1 MKKQGFTI
9 LLILLISMISTKALA
24 DASGSCGGN
33 VTWTYVEATQTLTIS
48 GSGAMY
54 NYNNDGFPWYS
65 FREKLK
71 TAVIEE
77 GVTSIGNYAFYKCIG
92 LTSVTIPNSVTS
104 IGYYAFAYC
113 YRLISVTIP
122 NSVTSIGDRAFSG
135 CI

>member
-9 LLILLISMISTKALA
+9 LLILLISMISTKAFA
-24 DASGSCGGN
+24 DDSGKCGDN

-54 NYNNDGFPWYS
+54 NYDNYSSSVTRSPWYS

-77 GVTSIGNYAFYKCIG
+77 GVTSIGWEAFQYCSG
-92 LTSVTIPNSVTS
+92 RTSITIPLRVTS
-104 IGYYAFAYC
+104 IG
-113 YRLISVTIP
+113 
-122 NSVTSIGDRAFSG
+122 
-135 CI
+135 

>member
-24 DASGSCGGN
+24 DASGSCGDN

-54 NYNNDGFPWYS
+54 NYDYSSTHSPWFGS
-65 FREKLK
+65 GVKK
-71 TAVIEE
+71 AIIEE
-77 GVTSIGNYAFYKCIG
+77 GVTSIGNYAFHECSG
-92 LTSVTIPNSVTS
+92 LT
-104 IGYYAFAYC
+104 
-113 YRLISVTIP
+113 SVTIP

>member
-24 DASGSCGGN
+24 DASGSCGNN

-54 NYNNDGFPWYS
+54 NYYYDSPWYS
-65 FREKLK
+65 FRKKLK

-77 GVTSIGNYAFYKCIG
+77 GVTSIGNYAFDNCTG

-104 IGYYAFAYC
+104 IGNY
-113 YRLISVTIP
+113 
-122 NSVTSIGDRAFSG
+122 AFSG

>member
-24 DASGSCGGN
+24 DASGYCGDN

-48 GSGAMY
+48 GSGAMNDY
-54 NYNNDGFPWYS
+54 NGSTSVPWYR

-77 GVTSIGNYAFYKCIG
+77 GVTSIGVSAFYGCSG

-104 IGYYAFAYC
+104 IGSGAFA
-113 YRLISVTIP
+113 
-122 NSVTSIGDRAFSG
+122 F